1 MYQSHQKPSNT
12 WRHLQLNILKKL
24 KPKQKVRVNPQKTK
38 LNREEKSRLIVS
50 FNLAFIETED
60 SKILVFL
67 SELVCFSLLDFQNN
81 LGNNYRYL

>member
-12 WRHLQLNILKKL
+12 WHQLQLNIPKKL
-24 KPKQKVRVNPQKTK
+24 KPKQKLRVNPQKTK

-67 SELVCFSLLDFQNN
+67 SELVCFSLLDFQK
-81 LGNNYRYL
+81 NYRYL